1 MSSHHTD
8 VFKQQAVQLALTS
21 GLSRRQVADDLGVGL
36 STLNK
41 WIKAHRDSQSS
52 SHSSASDIEREVAR
66 LRKENSILMEERE
79 ILKKAT
85 AFFARQK
92 P

>member
-8 VFKQQAVQLALTS
+8 VFNVQLALTS
-21 GLSRRQVADDLGVGL
+21 GLSRRQVADDLGIWL

-41 WIKAHRDSQSS
+41 WIKCHRDSQPSANSS
-52 SHSSASDIEREVAR
+52 SADIEHEVAR
-66 LRKENSILMEERE
+66 LCKENRILMEERE

-92 P
+92 S